1 MKKIT
6 SLLMAAAVATTL
18 GLVGCKKDKKDE
30 GATNTPKTE
39 EPKPADPAAGGTAP
53 AGGAGTDPAVAG
65 GAAAGGAAAAGG
77 NTGIAECDE
86 YIKVV
91 DKYVSCDKI
100 PQASRDATKQGL
112 DTMRK
117 GWSSGMPDDAKKAAA
132 DACKAGTD
140 AVKQG
145 AQALG
150 CAL

>member
-6 SLLMAAAVATTL
+6 TLITAAAVSLTL
-18 GLVGCKKDKKDE
+18 GLAGCKKDKKEGE
-30 GATNTPKTE
+30 GAAAPKTE
-39 EPKPADPAAGGTAP
+39 EPKKDDPAAQPTGTTPTTPTDPGAGAAP
-53 AGGAGTDPAVAG
+53 AGG
-65 GAAAGGAAAAGG
+65 GG

-91 DKYVSCDKI
+91 EKYVSCDKI
-100 PQASRDATKQGL
+100 PQASRDATKSGL
-112 DTMRK
+112 ETMKK
-117 GWSSGMPDDAKKAAA
+117 GWGPSMPDDAKKAAA

-145 AQALG
+145 ASAVG